1 MNMATTKSMELISIL
16 ILTDRAESVTR
27 LQHIFAAEKKYTIRF
42 VGTCPDAIK
51 FIAQDAPRILIVD
64 DQIKD
69 MASLDAVR
77 KLAVHSPH
85 LPIVALA
92 DEKAVTYVRDAMLA
106 GARSFI
112 LKPLNESELFSTLNQ
127 LVEIESL
134 RQDSLVNKSA
144 TTARRNQIIMLIS
157 PKGGAGCTMLA
168 VNLAIMLRQKTEA
181 RVALVDGHSC
191 LGDLE
196 TVLNLQAQFTMSDV
210 LAQGS
215 GIDIDLIKG
224 MMVEHKS
231 GIHVLVSSCN
241 VEENYATNI
250 DSFEKMLSYIQN
262 EYEYTVVDGGAISD
276 EQTSV
281 ALSLADKIL
290 LVVTPE
296 MTALHRT
303 SLFLKAADA
312 SDFPREKL
320 FLIVNREGVK
330 GSISTEDVS
339 RHLNTQ
345 VLIAIPEDSGLI
357 TYSLNRGIPLVI
369 SDPGSA
375 VARRIEKLAKQIIPE
390 KKATAQTQK
399 GLFGRLTT
407 IIQGGAA

>member
-1 MNMATTKSMELISIL
+1 MATAKNMELIPVL
-16 ILTDRAESVTR
+16 ILTDRADSVTR
-27 LQHIFAAEKKYTIRF
+27 LQHTFAAEKKYIVRF
-42 VGTCPDAIK
+42 VGSCQDALK
-51 FIAQDAPRILIVD
+51 LAAQDSPKILIID

-69 MASLDAVR
+69 VSSLDAIR
-77 KLAVHSPH
+77 KLAAHSPN

-134 RQDSLVNKSA
+134 RQDSLVNKGSA
-144 TTARRNQIIMLIS
+144 VARRNQIILVIS

-168 VNLAIMLRQKTEA
+168 VNLALMLRQKTNA

-210 LAQGS
+210 LAQGL
-215 GIDIDLIKG
+215 GMDIDLIKG

-231 GIHVLVSSCN
+231 GVQVLVSSRN
-241 VEENYATNI
+241 VEESYGVAI
-250 DSFEKMLSYIQN
+250 DNFEKMLSYIHN
-262 EYEYTVVDGGAISD
+262 EYEYIVVDGGGISE
-276 EQTSV
+276 EQTSI
-281 ALSLADKIL
+281 ALSLADKVL

-330 GSISTEDVS
+330 GGISSEDIS

-375 VARRIEKLAKQIIPE
+375 VARRIETLAKQMIPE
-390 KKATAQTQK
+390 KKAVAQTSK
-399 GLFGRLTT
+399 GLLRRLTT
-407 IIQGGAA
+407 MLQGGLA

>member
-1 MNMATTKSMELISIL
+1 MATAKNMEQTSIL

-27 LQHIFAAEKKYTIRF
+27 LQHIFAAEKKYMIRF
-42 VGTCPDAIK
+42 VNSCQDALKIS
-51 FIAQDAPRILIVD
+51 AQDGSKIIVVD

-69 MASLDAVR
+69 LSPLDAIR

-92 DEKAVTYVRDAMLA
+92 DEKAVTFVRDAMLA
-106 GARSFI
+106 GARAFI

-134 RQDSLVNKSA
+134 RQDSLINKGA
-144 TTARRNQIIMLIS
+144 GAAHRNQIIMLIS

-168 VNLAIMLRQKTEA
+168 VNLALMLRQKTDA
-181 RVALVDGHSC
+181 RVALIDGHSC

-196 TVLNLQAQFTMSDV
+196 TVLNLQAQFTASDV
-210 LAQGS
+210 LAQGT
-215 GIDIDLIKG
+215 GMDIDLIKG
-224 MMVEHKS
+224 MMTEHKS
-231 GIHVLVSSCN
+231 GIHVLVSSRN
-241 VEENYATNI
+241 VEETLNLQI
-250 DSFEKMLSYIQN
+250 DNFEKMLGYIHH
-262 EYEYTVVDGGAISD
+262 EYEYTVVDGGAISE

-281 ALSLADKIL
+281 ALSLADKVL

-296 MTALHRT
+296 MTALQRT

-330 GSISTEDVS
+330 GGIPAEDIS

-357 TYSLNRGIPLVI
+357 TYSLNRGIPLVS

-390 KKATAQTQK
+390 KKIAAHAQK
-399 GLFGRLTT
+399 GLIGRLTT
-407 IIQGGAA
+407 IIQGGPA

>member
-1 MNMATTKSMELISIL
+1 MAMATVKNMDLISVL

-27 LQHIFAAEKKYTIRF
+27 LQHSFAAEKKYTIRF
-42 VGTCPDAIK
+42 ANSCQDALKIT
-51 FIAQDAPRILIVD
+51 AQDSPKIIIVD
-64 DQIKD
+64 DQVKD
-69 MASLDAVR
+69 LSPLDAIR
-77 KLAVHSPH
+77 KLVSLAPH

-106 GARSFI
+106 GARAFI

-134 RQDSLVNKSA
+134 RHDSLMSKGSA
-144 TTARRNQIIMLIS
+144 ATRRNQMMMVIS

-168 VNLAIMLRQKTEA
+168 VNLALMIRQKTDA
-181 RVALVDGHSC
+181 KIALIDGHSC

-196 TVLNLQAQFTMSDV
+196 TVLNLQAQFTASDV
-210 LAQGS
+210 LAQGM
-215 GIDIDLIKG
+215 GMDIDLIKG

-231 GIHVLVSSCN
+231 GIHVLVSSRN
-241 VEENYATNI
+241 VEENLGLQI
-250 DSFEKMLSYIQN
+250 DTFEKMLGYIHH
-262 EYEYTVVDGGAISD
+262 EYEYTVVDGGAISE

-296 MTALHRT
+296 MTALQRA

-320 FLIVNREGVK
+320 FLVVNREGVK
-330 GSISTEDVS
+330 GSISTEDIS

-357 TYSLNRGIPLVI
+357 TYSLNRGIPLVT

-375 VARRIEKLAKQIIPE
+375 VACRIEKLAKQMIPE
-390 KKATAQTQK
+390 KKAAANAQK
-399 GLFGRLTT
+399 GLLGRLTT